1 MVEKHS
7 RKALKILSHIDASA
21 IGMQDYTIQVRAS
34 SLGELLEDA
43 DNGEPARLL
52 WERIGNADV
61 DEAPPTIGEEF
72 FYLVGLRRQGE
83 GQAKVEDVIIYRC
96 VTAKGIWL

>member
-34 SLGELLEDA
+34 SLGELL
-43 DNGEPARLL
+43 
-52 WERIGNADV
+52 V
-61 DEAPPTIGEEF
+61 D
-72 FYLVGLRRQGE
+72 
-83 GQAKVEDVIIYRC
+83 
-96 VTAKGIWL
+96 TAKADETIRGG

>member
-7 RKALKILSHIDASA
+7 RKALKILSHIDTSA

-34 SLGELLEDA
+34 SLGELLKDA

-61 DEAPPTIGEEF
+61 AETPPTMGEE

-83 GQAKVEDVIIYRC
+83 SPANVENVLVYRC
-96 VTAKGIWL
+96 ITARGT